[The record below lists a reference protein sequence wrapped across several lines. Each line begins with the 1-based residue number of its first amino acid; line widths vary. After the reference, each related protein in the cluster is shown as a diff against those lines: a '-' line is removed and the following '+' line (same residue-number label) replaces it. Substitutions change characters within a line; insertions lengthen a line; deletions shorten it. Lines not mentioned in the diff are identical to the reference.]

1 MSQPQI
7 GTTNQIF
14 HPKLFSATP
23 SAYKLFITESRNSR
37 CAFSKFFNLSHPDAP
52 RELARG
58 IVWKWPVATFY
69 VLSVTNPLHP
79 GDRNRRHHPARPNR
93 CLHRHAHSLTP

>member
-14 HPKLFSATP
+14 HPKTFTAAP

-58 IVWKWPVATFY
+58 IVWKWPVASGQRSEISDQLVAISDEQSTTY
-69 VLSVTNPLHP
+69 
-79 GDRNRRHHPARPNR
+79 
-93 CLHRHAHSLTP
+93 